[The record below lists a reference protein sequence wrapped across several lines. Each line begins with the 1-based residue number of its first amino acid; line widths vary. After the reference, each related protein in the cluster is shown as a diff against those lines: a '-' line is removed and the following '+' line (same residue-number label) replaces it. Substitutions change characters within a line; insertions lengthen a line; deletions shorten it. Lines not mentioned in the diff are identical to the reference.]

1 MEIDVLE
8 PLIGRWEMPI
18 GDGEP
23 GETTF
28 AWALGRRFVEQRASL
43 PVEGAPDGLMII
55 APAAGGDGFTQH
67 YFDSRGVVR
76 LYAMTF
82 DGRELVLE
90 RHEPDFSGLP
100 FHQRFEGT
108 LSADGDRMDGRW
120 LRSSDGVAWEVDF
133 PLTYVRAP

>member
-1 MEIDVLE
+1 METDILE
-8 PLIGRWEMPI
+8 PLIGRWEIPA

-23 GETTF
+23 GEATF
-28 AWALGRRFVEQRASL
+28 AWALGRRFVEMRTSV

-76 LYAMTF
+76 LYAMRF
-82 DGRELVLE
+82 DGREWTLE
-90 RHEPDFSGLP
+90 RRAADFSPLD

-108 LSADGDRMDGRW
+108 LSEDGSRIDGRW
-120 LRSSDGVAWEVDF
+120 LISHDDGATFEVDF
-133 PLTYVRAP
+133 PLSYVRA